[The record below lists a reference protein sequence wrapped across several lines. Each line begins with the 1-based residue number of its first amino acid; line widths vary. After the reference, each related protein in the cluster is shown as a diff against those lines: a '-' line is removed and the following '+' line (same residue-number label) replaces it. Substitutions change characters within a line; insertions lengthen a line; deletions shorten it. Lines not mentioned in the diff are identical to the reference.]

1 MTKTASQSNLR
12 IRRHRRIRA
21 TMSGTAERPRVSVFK
36 SSKHTYAQAND
47 DKKHLTLANVSD
59 ESVKVGKTSE
69 AREGAGSKEKH
80 AFALGQALGAKL
92 KELGVSTV
100 VFDRGGFQY
109 HGRVQAVADGLRQAG
124 ITV

>member
-1 MTKTASQSNLR
+1 MTKKISQSNLR

-21 TMSGTAERPRVSVFK
+21 AMSGTAQRPRIAVFK
-36 SSKHTYAQAND
+36 SSKHTYAQAID
-47 DKKHLTLANVSD
+47 DQKHVTLASVSD
-59 ESVKVGKTSE
+59 ARVKVGKTSE
-69 AREGAGSKEKH
+69 AREGAGNKEKH

-92 KELGVSTV
+92 KELSVGTV

-109 HGRVQAVADGLRQAG
+109 HGRVKAVADGLRQAG

>member
-1 MTKTASQSNLR
+1 MTKTESQKDLR
-12 IRRHRRIRA
+12 LRRHRRIRA
-21 TMSGTAERPRVSVFK
+21 TMIGTQERPRVSVFK
-36 SSKHTYAQAND
+36 SNKHTYAQAIN
-47 DKKHLTLANVSD
+47 DKKHLTLASVSD
-59 ESVKVGKTSE
+59 ESVKIGKTSE
-69 AREGAGSKEKH
+69 AREGAGNKEKH

-92 KELGVSTV
+92 KELGIATV